1 MNSCVFCLEES
12 PPLLYN
18 VKCRCNFYFHMD
30 CYELY
35 NKKTI
40 CPLCRNEVGHL
51 FSPVDMYLEYVQP
64 VGPTS
69 AAAAATIYTIQP
81 VLVQRPVVQHRR
93 IPRRIW
99 FTVVCAVT
107 IVMILI
113 LIIYVL
119 H

>member
-1 MNSCVFCLEES
+1 
-12 PPLLYN
+12 
-18 VKCRCNFYFHMD
+18 MD

-69 AAAAATIYTIQP
+69 AAATAATAATAAAATIYTIQP

-113 LIIYVL
+113 LIIYVF

>member
-18 VKCRCNFYFHMD
+18 VKCRCNFYFHRD

-64 VGPTS
+64 VGPTAV
-69 AAAAATIYTIQP
+69 AAAVYLPTIQP
-81 VLVQRPVVQHRR
+81 VLVQGSVLQHRR
-93 IPRRIW
+93 IPRTW
-99 FTVVCAVT
+99 FAVVYAVT
-107 IVMILI
+107 IVMIVV

>member
-51 FSPVDMYLEYVQP
+51 FSPIDMYIEYVQP

-69 AAAAATIYTIQP
+69 AAAAAVYTIQP